1 MIVHAGDIGSAELL
15 ERLRA
20 VAPVEAVRGNIDL
33 VWAREIPDTAD
44 MTVFGKRLHVLH
56 NLRDIAIDPQVVG
69 IDIVI
74 SGHSHVAKIERKA
87 GVLYLN
93 PGSAGPR
100 RFKLPITLATI
111 EFDAR
116 GIQAEIVVLND

>member
-1 MIVHAGDIGSAELL
+1 MHAGDIGSAELL
-15 ERLRA
+15 EKLRA

-33 VWAREIPDTAD
+33 VWAHEIPDTAD

-56 NLRDIAIDPQVVG
+56 NLRDIAIDPQAVG
-69 IDIVI
+69 VDIVI

-111 EFDAR
+111 EFEAR